1 MASEHTDIIIDWL
14 SFTCRTSSPKEVIEL
29 LGLTDLPW
37 ITGRGRN
44 GYRDSLRSLDI
55 AICYSGQPGMGVWCE
70 LTGQGCRAF
79 EALSTVGWDHLLGR
93 ILVPDIHVTR
103 LDVAADD
110 HQGILPLEKVVNDS
124 RHGNYT
130 AKARSCQINQGHQN
144 GTPIGT
150 TIYFGSSSSKVKI
163 RLYDKAAEQHHSPSE
178 HWVRCE
184 LQLRDERALR
194 FLDVASNSTLGQT
207 YSGVLRN
214 YLRFLTP
221 QKGDSNKSRWPTRP
235 YWRHFLGAAERISI
249 YTTPGL
255 EYTEEMCRQYVANQ
269 AGNAIAA
276 AIEMYGVDGFLRLIN
291 QRVIRP
297 NPKYN
302 ELVAN
307 HFARKAA
314 ISGSGDGAS

>member
-1 MASEHTDIIIDWL
+1 MISERTDIIIDWL
-14 SFTCRTSSPKEVIEL
+14 SFTCRTSSPKEVIDL
-29 LGLTDLPW
+29 LGLVDLPW

-70 LTGQGCRAF
+70 LSGQGCRAF
-79 EALSTVGWDHLLGR
+79 EALSTVCWDHLLGR

-110 HQGILPLEKVVNDS
+110 HQEVLALPKIVRDGQ
-124 RHGNYT
+124 HGNYI
-130 AKARSCQINQGHQN
+130 AKAKSCHIYQGHEN
-144 GTPIGT
+144 GRPIGT
-150 TIYFGSSSSKVKI
+150 TIYFGEPSSKVKI

-276 AIEMYGVDGFLRLIN
+276 AIEMYGVDAFLRLID